1 MKPRSTS
8 TLRKW
13 IIPALVLVG
22 ALGIA
27 RATDPPTPRPVASGD
42 AKADAKQADAKKA
55 KHAPIATLRDRMLQS
70 YHGKTTDIFTS
81 IPGFGDERMV
91 PLYKYVPFQV
101 PDLSTNEVEIEKEI
115 TPPELLKD
123 VFADS
128 LRGFREPGKPLP
140 ARKAGGFDPVKG
152 RYVGFGRADNASN
165 PGPRGAGGGEAI
177 RHGLQLRLLD
187 LIGLINPDGPRAY
200 SGGKAF
206 EMVRV
211 PFNQAKALAAQN
223 GNVLLNGKPPTRLD
237 NLGKAETAKL
247 ETRPLDIFE
256 STGVAELTDGKDL
269 FIRTRGNVIRMLGA
283 LRATE
288 QCLDCHTDHKKGD
301 LLGAFSYTFVD
312 TQNGLAKELTGK
324 SAD

>member
-1 MKPRSTS
+1 
-8 TLRKW
+8 
-13 IIPALVLVG
+13 
-22 ALGIA
+22 
-27 RATDPPTPRPVASGD
+27 
-42 AKADAKQADAKKA
+42 
-55 KHAPIATLRDRMLQS
+55 MLQS
-70 YHGKTTDIFTS
+70 YHGKTVDIFTS

-115 TPPELLKD
+115 TPPQLLKD

-128 LRGFREPGKPLP
+128 VSGFRNPAKGLPERKP
-140 ARKAGGFDPVKG
+140 GGFDPGKG
-152 RYVGFGRADNASN
+152 RYVGFGRVEKGDGFQQRFS
-165 PGPRGAGGGEAI
+165 GGEAV

-187 LIGLINPDGPRAY
+187 LVGLINADGPKVY

-211 PFNQAKALAAQN
+211 PFDQAKAIRSADKGLFQSE
-223 GNVLLNGKPPTRLD
+223 KPPTRLD
-237 NLGKAETAKL
+237 NLGKAEDTKL
-247 ETRPLDIFE
+247 ATRPLDVFE

-288 QCLDCHTDHKKGD
+288 QCIDCHTDRKKGD

-312 TQNGLAKELTGK
+312 TGNTVIGELNGKAAK
-324 SAD
+324 

>member
-27 RATDPPTPRPVASGD
+27 RATDPPTPRPVASDD
-42 AKADAKQADAKKA
+42 AKQADAKADAKKA

-101 PDLSTNEVEIEKEI
+101 PDLSTNEVEVEKEI
-115 TPPELLKD
+115 TPPQLLKD

-128 LRGFREPGKPLP
+128 LHGFREPGKPLP

-152 RYVGFGRADNASN
+152 RYVGFGRANSGG

-187 LIGLINPDGPRAY
+187 LIGLIDPDGPRAY

-211 PFNQAKALAAQN
+211 PFEKAQPLAGKN
-223 GNVLLNGKPPTRLD
+223 GNVFLNEKAPTRPD

-288 QCLDCHTDHKKGD
+288 QCLDCHTDRKKGD

-312 TQNGLAKELTGK
+312 TQNGLAKELNGK